1 VERLLLGDV
10 RGSFYSST
18 VLQIGKFRVL
28 VTSEVDGTSPREID
42 GISPLRTMDRVV
54 EIKSSKK
61 GIGTVLSNQGLPV
74 QLTCNGSKHLAVV
87 TVGVDHVSFPLR
99 RITLVVCTCSLP
111 NAFLLRCR
119 STGTRLWW
127 SRCSG

>member
-1 VERLLLGDV
+1 MRDKSWNTAAVGHRVERLLLGDV

-42 GISPLRTMDRVV
+42 EISPLRTMDRVV

-87 TVGVDHVSFPLR
+87 TVGVDHFPFPCAAPCGLY
-99 RITLVVCTCSLP
+99 
-111 NAFLLRCR
+111 LL
-119 STGTRLWW
+119 TT
-127 SRCSG
+127 